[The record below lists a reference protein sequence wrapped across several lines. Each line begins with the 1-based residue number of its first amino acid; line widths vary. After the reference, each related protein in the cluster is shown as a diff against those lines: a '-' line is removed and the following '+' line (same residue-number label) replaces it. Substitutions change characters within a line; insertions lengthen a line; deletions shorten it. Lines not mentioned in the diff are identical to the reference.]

1 MTPTRREFV
10 SRVARA
16 SVATSLGAP
25 LAALGATPGPAPGPT
40 IVPRHVLGG
49 PGYQAPSD
57 TVNVAIVGAGGMG
70 AQNGIGLL
78 SQNIVAICDVDFSYV
93 ERTLRDRRENDD
105 PAEADKGRRLTEAFN
120 AAKRYADFRI
130 MLDEEPDI
138 DAVVVATPDHT
149 HAVIAQRAMLM
160 GKHVFVQ
167 KPLTWSIYEA
177 RVLLETA
184 RRTGVVTQMG
194 NQGHSTV
201 EAAAINEWLRGGVI
215 GEVRDVHAW
224 TNRPIWPQG
233 LPLPATAEELAE
245 AMATAR
251 EDEDEHFMNWRRF
264 NRTLRLSLGVP
275 VEGYDPYHRRGS
287 AWPVP
292 DTLDWELFLGPA
304 REIPY
309 HPIYHP
315 FNWRGWVPFGVGAL
329 GDMGAHLID
338 HPYWAFELGYPST
351 VEASASP
358 WGGGGEDP
366 ATYPGATLVRYQY
379 PAGAGRPPVHI
390 TWYDGGL
397 MPPRHAMLPVDFEYD
412 RTGGV
417 LYVGDRG
424 LLIHE
429 TYGQNPRLFPRELEE
444 RYGPAPKTD
453 EDVGPEHEMNWIR
466 AIRGEE
472 PATSPFEMAA
482 PLTEN
487 MLLGL
492 VALRAGPGKVIRYD
506 PANMFVTNVPEANRF
521 LHREYRPGWTL

>member
-1 MTPTRREFV
+1 MPGITRRKFV
-10 SRVARA
+10 GDVAKV
-16 SVATSLGAP
+16 S
-25 LAALGATPGPAPGPT
+25 LAAT

-70 AQNGIGLL
+70 MQNAEGLL
-78 SQNIVAICDVDFSYV
+78 SQNIVALADVDFNYV
-93 ERTLRDRRENDD
+93 ERSLRDRRDSDEPEN
-105 PAEADKGRRLTEAFN
+105 AEKGRRLTEAFN
-120 AAKRYADFRI
+120 AARRYADFRV
-130 MLDEEPDI
+130 MLDEQRDI

-149 HAVIAQRAMLM
+149 HAVIAKAAMEA

-167 KPLTWSIYEA
+167 KPLTWSVYEA
-177 RVLLETA
+177 RVMLETA

-201 EAAAINEWLRGGVI
+201 EAGAINDWLRSGVI

-233 LPLPATAEELAE
+233 MPLPATFEEIEE
-245 AMATAR
+245 AAKEAAG
-251 EDEDEHFMNWRRF
+251 EEDEHFMNWRRF
-264 NRTLRLSLGVP
+264 NRTLHLSMGRP
-275 VEGYDPYHRRGS
+275 VEGFDPGRRGR

-292 DTLDWELFLGPA
+292 EYLDWDLYLGPA
-304 REIPY
+304 PDIPY

-315 FNWRGWVPFGVGAL
+315 FNWRGWVNFGVGAL

-338 HPYWAFELGYPST
+338 HPYWAFELGYPTT
-351 VEASASP
+351 VEATSTP
-358 WGGGGEDP
+358 WGGPSEDP
-366 ATYPGATLVRYQY
+366 ATYPQATVVRYQY
-379 PAGAGRPPVHI
+379 PATAGRPPIHI

-397 MPPRHAMLPVDFEYD
+397 MPPRVDMLPDDFEFD

-417 LYVGDRG
+417 MYVGDRG

-429 TYGQNPRLFPRELEE
+429 TYGQHPRLFPRDLEE
-444 RYGPAPKTD
+444 RFGPAPETD
-453 EDVGPEHEMNWIR
+453 EDLGPQHEMNWIR
-466 AIRGEE
+466 AIQGLEA
-472 PATSPFEMAA
+472 ATSPFEMAA

-492 VALRAGPGKVIRYD
+492 VALRTGPGKVIRYD
-506 PANMFVTNVPEANRF
+506 PANMFVVNEPEANQY
-521 LHREYRPGWTL
+521 LHREYRAGWTL